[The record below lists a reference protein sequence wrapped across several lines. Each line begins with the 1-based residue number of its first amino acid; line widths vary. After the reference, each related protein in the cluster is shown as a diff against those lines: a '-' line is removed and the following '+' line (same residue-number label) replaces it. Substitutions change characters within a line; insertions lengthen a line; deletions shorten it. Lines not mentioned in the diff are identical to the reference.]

1 MWRSLYRSRYATAS
15 RSSMM
20 AETDK
25 GGSHLLVFPPAIR
38 KNRDYSMMRVILN
51 SDLKPLGFT
60 LALMVYLFSIMVLSV
75 FSTSC

>member
-1 MWRSLYRSRYATAS
+1 MWRSLYCSRYVTAS

-25 GGSHLLVFPPAIR
+25 GEEPLLVFPPAMR

-51 SDLKPLGFT
+51 SDIKPLGFT
-60 LALMVYLFSIMVLSV
+60 LASMVYLFSIVVLSV

>member
-25 GGSHLLVFPPAIR
+25 GGSHLLVFPP
-38 KNRDYSMMRVILN
+38 L
-51 SDLKPLGFT
+51 L
-60 LALMVYLFSIMVLSV
+60 
-75 FSTSC
+75 